1 MGRMTHLAKDKPAA
15 RAVAADLDK
24 HVDAAL
30 DILNRPRLT
39 DEHVHDARKRLKKAR
54 ASLRLL
60 RPTLKRAR
68 YQDWNAALRDA
79 ARPLSAA
86 RDSKVLPDTLRMLA
100 DRYGEP
106 MDAIDLQGLRRVLN
120 TQRSQLARDVL
131 GSKGKVLAHSRQL
144 LRDTRAAIEHARL
157 PRDNDWDEIGA
168 GLEHVYARGRRAMAA
183 ARKAPAPDAFHDWR
197 KQVKYLRY
205 QLEELEPLWPGMIG
219 EMADQAHRLAD
230 YLGDEHD
237 LSVLR
242 ETALAQAAA
251 FRDEAALAALLAL
264 IDRCQSQL
272 REKSL
277 LLGSRVYDEKPRTF
291 ANRFGRYWRDWQAE
305 KSAA

>member
-1 MGRMTHLAKDKPAA
+1 MERMSHLAKDKPAA

-24 HVDAAL
+24 HVHAAL
-30 DILNRPRLT
+30 DVLDRPRLS
-39 DEHVHDARKRLKKAR
+39 DDDVHEARKHLKKAR

-60 RPTLKRAR
+60 RPTLKGSKYR
-68 YQDWNAALRDA
+68 DWNTVLRDA

-106 MDAIDLQGLRRVLN
+106 VRAMNLQGLRRALN
-120 TQRSQLARDVL
+120 AHRTQLAREVL
-131 GSKGKVLAHSRQL
+131 GSQGKALAHTRRL
-144 LRDTRAAIEHARL
+144 LRELRAAIDRTRL
-157 PRDNDWDEIGA
+157 PRDNDWNGIGA
-168 GLEHVYARGRRAMAA
+168 GLERVYTRGRRAMAT
-183 ARKAPAPDAFHDWR
+183 ARKAPAPEAFHEWR

-205 QLEELEPLWPGMIG
+205 QLEALEPLWPGMIG
-219 EMADQAHRLAD
+219 EMADQAHQLAD
-230 YLGDEHD
+230 YLGEEHD

-242 ETALAQAAA
+242 ETALAQSAA
-251 FRDEAALAALLAL
+251 FRDDAQLDALVAL
-264 IDRCQSQL
+264 IDRCQSHL

-277 LLGSRVYDEKPRTF
+277 LLGSRLYDEKPR
-291 ANRFGRYWRDWQAE
+291 ALAHRFGRYWRDWQAE

>member
-1 MGRMTHLAKDKPAA
+1 MGPMSHLAKDKPPA

-30 DILNRPRLT
+30 DILERPRLT
-39 DEHVHDARKRLKKAR
+39 DEHVHEARKRLKKAR

-60 RPTLKRAR
+60 RPTLKRAIYR
-68 YQDWNAALRDA
+68 DWNAALRDA

-106 MDAIDLQGLRRVLN
+106 VRAINLQGLRRALN
-120 TQRSQLARDVL
+120 AQRGQLARDVL
-131 GSKGKVLAHSRQL
+131 GSQGKALAHSRQL
-144 LRDTRAAIEHARL
+144 LRETRAAIERGRL
-157 PRDNDWDEIGA
+157 PRDNDWDGIGA
-168 GLEHVYARGRRAMAA
+168 GLEHVYSRGRRALAA
-183 ARKAPAPDAFHDWR
+183 ARKAPAPDAFHEWR

-205 QLEELEPLWPGMIG
+205 QLEALEPLWPGMIG
-219 EMADQAHRLAD
+219 ELADQAHRLAD

-242 ETALAQAAA
+242 ETALTEASA
-251 FRDEAALAALLAL
+251 FRDEAALGALIAL

-277 LLGSRVYDEKPRTF
+277 LLGARLYDEKPRAF
-291 ANRFGRYWRDWQAE
+291 ADRFGRYWRDWQAE